1 MHLQRTFSALLLI
14 VVAGPLAAQP
24 DGPRLRL
31 RSGPVPENLLRAE
44 PSRARALRA
53 AHPNSVSPGRGHL
66 ILQFAEAPGESVRQ
80 ALESRRFSVLAY
92 VPDNALLV
100 TAPPEDDLEA
110 PLEGLGVVYAG
121 ALTVE
126 NKISALFDRSSS
138 STLWSAVV
146 ELHPDVAPSDGR
158 QIAADE
164 GLTLLQNPDL
174 PSHALLLRGSA
185 QQFEAF
191 ASHDEVGRIYPASS
205 SLMEG
210 RPTAACL
217 GGTIDLN
224 AALPAAAYLASS
236 FGDGWDGPGLGSAA
250 LSFNIGRLTPVLDPS
265 LSRAEIVRAILAWSA
280 VAKVSFAESWQA
292 RQNRQ
297 LDISFVDRAHGDS
310 QDFDGRGGVL
320 AHTFYPPPNS
330 EPIAGDLHF
339 DIEEQ
344 WLIGNDV
351 DVFSVALHEVGHALG
366 LGHSDDPDAVMYP
379 YYRRATML
387 HAPDVV
393 EIRKLY
399 ASTSEAPATPA
410 TPPPPT
416 APTTPT
422 PDPTPAPAPSPK
434 PASDTKPPQLV
445 ITTPAISAITTKSA
459 TYSVRGRATD
469 NVRVTS
475 IAWSNTN
482 GRSGQALGLSSFAT
496 TAIPLAMGQNRVGIS
511 ASDAAGNTTWRYITI
526 TRR

>member
-1 MHLQRTFSALLLI
+1 MHLQRVFSALLLI
-14 VVAGPLAAQP
+14 VVAGPLAAQT

-31 RSGPVPENLLRAE
+31 RSGPVPENLLHAE
-44 PSRARALRA
+44 PSRARALRLA
-53 AHPNSVSPGRGHL
+53 QPNSVNPGRGHL

-100 TAPPEDDLEA
+100 TAPSEEDLET
-110 PLEGLGVVYAG
+110 PLAGLDVVYAG

-126 NKISALFDRSSS
+126 NKLSGLFDRGSSR
-138 STLWSAVV
+138 TLWSAVV
-146 ELHPDVAPSDGR
+146 ELHVDVAASDGR
-158 QIAADE
+158 QIAAAE
-164 GLTLLQNPDL
+164 GLTLLDNPDL
-174 PSHALLLRGSA
+174 PSHSLLLRGSV
-185 QQFEAF
+185 QQFESL

-205 SLMEG
+205 SLLEG

-224 AALPAAAYLASS
+224 AAQPAAAYLASS
-236 FGDGWDGPGLGSAA
+236 FGDGWDGPGLGAA
-250 LSFNIGRLTPVLDPS
+250 FLNFNIGRLPPVLDPS

-280 VAKVSFAESWQA
+280 VAKVSFAESSLA

-297 LDISFVDRAHGDS
+297 IDISFVDRAHGDGL
-310 QDFDGRGGVL
+310 DLDGRGGVL

-399 ASTSEAPATPA
+399 ASTTETPATPA
-410 TPPPPT
+410 TPPPPA
-416 APTTPT
+416 APTT
-422 PDPTPAPAPSPK
+422 PTPAPAPSPT

-469 NVRVTS
+469 NVQVTS